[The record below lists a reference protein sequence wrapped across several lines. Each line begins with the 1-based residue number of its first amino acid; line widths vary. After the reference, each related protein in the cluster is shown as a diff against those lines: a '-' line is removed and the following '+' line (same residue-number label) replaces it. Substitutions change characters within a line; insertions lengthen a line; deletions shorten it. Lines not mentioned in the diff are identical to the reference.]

1 MKITIEGPGRQGHGS
16 FHFPEGEVSGDSFK
30 GNRVSLWL
38 TGCSK
43 ATGLEHN

>member
-1 MKITIEGPGRQGHGS
+1 MKITIEDSGRQGHGS
-16 FHFPEGEVSGDSFK
+16 FHVPGGEVSGDSFK
-30 GNRVSLWL
+30 GSRVSLWL